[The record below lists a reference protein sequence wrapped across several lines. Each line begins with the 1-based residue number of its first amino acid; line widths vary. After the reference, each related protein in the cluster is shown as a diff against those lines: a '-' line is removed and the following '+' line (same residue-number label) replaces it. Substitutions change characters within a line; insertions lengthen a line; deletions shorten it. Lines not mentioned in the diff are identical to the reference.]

1 MPEKIRDL
9 QPPTGLSR
17 LFFRM
22 PITAYKIGLGWLF
35 GKRFL
40 LLNHIG
46 RKSGLTRQA
55 VLEVVTHDKETDT
68 YIIAVGF
75 GKESQWYKNLMANPD
90 VSIQVGRRKLDV
102 HAEQLSHEEA
112 GEILLAFAKKYP
124 FEAKFVNVL
133 GYTVDGTDDDWRA
146 LGKELT
152 LIALRPR

>member
-9 QPPTGLSR
+9 HPPKGLSR
-17 LFFRM
+17 LFFRL

-35 GKRFL
+35 GDRFL

-46 RKSGLTRQA
+46 RKSGLIRQA

-90 VSIQVGRRKLDV
+90 VTIQVGRRKLDV
-102 HAEQLSHEEA
+102 HAEQLSPEEA
-112 GEILLAFAKKYP
+112 GETLLAFAKKYP
-124 FEAKFVNVL
+124 FEARFVNAL
-133 GYTVDGTDDDWRA
+133 GYTVDGTDEDWRA
-146 LGKELT
+146 LGGELI

>member
-9 QPPTGLSR
+9 QPPTGFTR
-17 LFFRM
+17 LLARM
-22 PITAYKIGLGWLF
+22 PIIAYKIGLGWLF

-55 VLEVVTHDKETDT
+55 VLEVVTHDPETGT
-68 YIIAVGF
+68 FVIAVGF
-75 GKESQWYKNLMANPD
+75 GEKSQWYQNLLANPD

-102 HAEQLSHEEA
+102 HAEQLSPEEA

-124 FEAKFVNVL
+124 FEARFVNVL
-133 GYTVDGTDDDWRA
+133 GYTVDGSDEDWRA
-146 LGKELT
+146 LGHELI